1 MFKSLKHTKK
11 EKQSSVNSKS
21 NNGFDQSYDH
31 QHETES
37 ENKIRSYQLK
47 ADKQNENSSLSAIQ
61 KKSNGKST
69 GLPEGLRSGV
79 ESLSGKDMSD
89 VNVHYNS
96 DKPQKMGAL
105 AYAQGTNIHVGKGQE
120 KHLPHEAWHVVQ
132 QKQGRVK
139 PTIQKKGNIPVND
152 DTSLEKEA
160 DLMGDEAN
168 ELGDQ
173 VSDDIPLATKNPI
186 QKVVQL
192 VGIEEEEQEL
202 KIPDKD
208 KILNNQ
214 SDLSENEND
223 SEDNAED
230 ESSGS
235 IEIKPETLVL
245 SGQKGLYAKISSF
258 FGKET
263 SFGKI
268 LNLVK
273 EFESQEEDKKK
284 KVISEKIVAEGE
296 KWLDKHPKEENTGK
310 GFFGR
315 MFGKMKMGVNRLRG
329 KTKNDDKKRESI
341 KLIVERFENSED
353 PSNVSLT
360 TLEDKK
366 SLGSKIKGLFG
377 FESTFIQIEEKY
389 HDYQSKASSS
399 ITNFSELKSILDDA
413 GSIMKLIAQWKFK
426 HNKKKK
432 EEGKQEGGVKE
443 EYDDK
448 DKSKNASLDK
458 IKEGLSDLFIE
469 ANFKNIV
476 HIKISKLGISEDS
489 DIVTAKNI
497 DIKINIQDKELTGN
511 GTDIEIGDD
520 GINFKEIE
528 INYDGDIN
536 VSDDLEISKPKFHV
550 SQNGENYNIS
560 ASGGLKLSM
569 EIPNAV
575 VEASGN
581 VEVNYSTETKKF
593 HSTVLKE
600 GNVTA
605 TMFNGNL
612 VVTGE
617 EMDYENGVFR
627 AVKGDAHLKLF
638 KFNTEVSNLSYSKK
652 NGVDW
657 ESIKVKVDKEF
668 KAGDFISVKS
678 PEAIVQGKSE
688 KYAYEIKGNVGL
700 TIPSLPASSTMN
712 FEGVVTVSGVP
723 DQIKKIDVKDGAV
736 DLTIG
741 ENLHAKASTINYDKD
756 TGTMTAS
763 KASLKLILFNKTLDS
778 EVKDLTVSK
787 EGIDWEIATFKFSDE
802 NKSIGLDNLLSV
814 KDVVATAKG
823 KKGNYEK
830 NATGTVEMG
839 SNIIPGA
846 TISADGLSVSMT
858 YNEGKW
864 SFNVMGDGLKV
875 SLLEGRLILKSNK
888 LKYENKKLEMESL
901 GISLKLPTGTTIDA
915 EGSGVVIEKSKVDW
929 EEIKLKLTNLIPDIG
944 ALKLGN
950 GDLILKGKAE
960 DYSLALNLGASIEK
974 DWFKASGKANLLWNF
989 QKENFPKVESYQMI
1003 FGLNSPKIPDAFM
1016 PPGTWPISFNLTM
1029 PFVIGV
1035 IPMEAEVGFEAT
1047 AGAVLGISGTI
1058 SKANDETKI
1067 KGLGRANA
1075 KLGVSVKGSLGVG
1088 SGYVLKLAGFLKG
1101 AAIANADL
1109 EMGLDG
1115 VLDEKYNLTSLIGDY
1130 EVDAEFLARLSAG
1143 VEVKALVIFNK
1154 TLYEVTLKEWPLGS
1168 SKKKGKYDFIE
1179 KSNQDDSTTG
1189 LFKGTN
1195 LTKSDV
1201 KDPPPVVAN
1210 TKEYLIAIQKF
1221 YDILKEHNPE
1231 QNIQDISSDDS
1242 VLSWD
1247 SKAQPNLKDS
1257 EVVKSNKE
1265 KCIEILQKSINDTKS
1280 KKDFIKY
1287 QKKLVE
1293 QKEKYASREK
1303 KLQQA
1308 KDGTLKWNF
1317 RQKLNVFSKRD
1328 EKHFK
1333 EKLKQTSK
1341 KIETTQ
1347 SQAFVFQNQI
1357 ERCEAYIDSM
1367 DSILKNPELSLSEI
1381 DSKINQYQTL
1391 RQEALNKKYKIEKY
1405 LSNEDPDIKETDITS

>member
-61 KKSNGKST
+61 KKSNEKST
-69 GLPEGLRSGV
+69 GLPGGLRSGV

-173 VSDDIPLATKNPI
+173 VSDDTPLATKNPI
-186 QKVVQL
+186 QKVVQR
-192 VGIEEEEQEL
+192 VGSDEEEQEL
-202 KIPDKD
+202 EFPDIEN
-208 KILNNQ
+208 ILNKQ

-273 EFESQEEDKKK
+273 EFESQEEDKDK

-476 HIKISKLGISEDS
+476 HIKISKLGISEDR

-617 EMDYENGVFR
+617 EMEYENGVFR
-627 AVKGDAHLKLF
+627 ADKGDAHLKLF
-638 KFNTEVSNLSYSKK
+638 KFNTKVEKLSYSKK

-657 ESIKVKVDKEF
+657 ESINVKVDKEL

-678 PEAIVQGKSE
+678 PEVIVQGKSE

-700 TIPSLPASSTMN
+700 TIPSLPAANMKVG
-712 FEGVVTVSGVP
+712 GVVTVSGVP
-723 DQIKKIDVKDGAV
+723 DQIKKIDVKDGNV
-736 DLTIG
+736 ELTIG
-741 ENLHAKASTINYDKD
+741 ENLRAKADTINYDKD
-756 TGTMTAS
+756 TRTMTAS
-763 KASLKLILFNKTLDS
+763 KASLELDLFDKTLDS
-778 EVKDLTVSK
+778 EVKDLKVSK

-802 NKSIGLDNLLSV
+802 NKSIGLDNLLTV
-814 KDVVATAKG
+814 KNIEATAKG
-823 KKGNYEK
+823 KNDNYEK
-830 NATGTVEMG
+830 KAKGTVEMG

-846 TISADGLSVSMT
+846 TISADGLSLIMT

-864 SFNVMGDGLKV
+864 SFNVLGNGLEV

-929 EEIKLKLTNLIPDIG
+929 EEIKLNLPNPIPNIG
-944 ALKLGN
+944 ALKLGD

-974 DWFKASGKANLLWNF
+974 DWFKASGKANLLWNY
-989 QKENFPKVESYQMI
+989 QKEDFPKVESYQMI
-1003 FGLNSPKIPDAFM
+1003 FGLNTPEIPDAFM
-1016 PPGTWPISFNLTM
+1016 PTGTWPISFILTM

-1067 KGLGRANA
+1067 KGLGQANA

-1101 AAIANADL
+1101 AAIANADV

-1115 VLDEKYNLTSLIGDY
+1115 VLDKKYNLTSLEGDY
-1130 EVDAEFLARLSAG
+1130 TVDAEFLARLTAG
-1143 VEVKALVIFNK
+1143 VEVKALVVFKK

-1168 SKKKGKYDFIE
+1168 SKKKGKYNFIE

-1195 LTKSDV
+1195 IKESDV
-1201 KDPPPVVAN
+1201 KDHPPVVAN

-1221 YDILKEHNPE
+1221 HDILKEHNPK

-1257 EVVKSNKE
+1257 DVVKSNKE
-1265 KCIEILQKSINDTKS
+1265 KCIEILQKSINDTES
-1280 KKDFIKY
+1280 EKDFIKF
-1287 QKKLVE
+1287 QKKLVK

-1303 KLQQA
+1303 KLQDA
-1308 KDGTLKWNF
+1308 KDGNLKTNLW
-1317 RQKLNVFSKRD
+1317 QKFPLRKKRD
-1328 EKHFK
+1328 EKHF
-1333 EKLKQTSK
+1333 EKKLAQTRE
-1341 KIETTQ
+1341 KIKTYQ
-1347 SQAFVFQNQI
+1347 GQAFVFQNQI
-1357 ERCEAYIDSM
+1357 ERCEAYIAQM

-1381 DSKINQYQTL
+1381 DSKINQYQIL
-1391 RQEALNKKYKIEKY
+1391 QEKALNQKYEIKTY
-1405 LSNEDPDIKETDITS
+1405 LSKEDEDEDEDVRIF

>member
-61 KKSNGKST
+61 KKSNEKST
-69 GLPEGLRSGV
+69 GLPGGLRSGV

-173 VSDDIPLATKNPI
+173 VSDDTPLATKNPI
-186 QKVVQL
+186 QKVVQR
-192 VGIEEEEQEL
+192 VGSDEVEQEL
-202 KIPDKD
+202 EFPDIEN
-208 KILNNQ
+208 ILNKQ

-273 EFESQEEDKKK
+273 EFESQEEDKDK

-476 HIKISKLGISEDS
+476 HIKISKLGISEDR

-617 EMDYENGVFR
+617 EMEYENGVFR
-627 AVKGDAHLKLF
+627 ADKGDAHLKLF
-638 KFNTEVSNLSYSKK
+638 KFNTKVEKLSYSKK

-657 ESIKVKVDKEF
+657 ESINVKVDKEL

-678 PEAIVQGKSE
+678 PEVIVQGKSE

-700 TIPSLPASSTMN
+700 TIPSLPAANMKVG
-712 FEGVVTVSGVP
+712 GVVTVSGVP
-723 DQIKKIDVKDGAV
+723 DQIKKIDVKDGNV
-736 DLTIG
+736 ELTIG
-741 ENLHAKASTINYDKD
+741 ENLRAKADTINYDKD

-763 KASLKLILFNKTLDS
+763 KASLELDLFDKTLDS
-778 EVKDLTVSK
+778 EVKDLKVSK

-802 NKSIGLDNLLSV
+802 NKSIGLDNLLTV
-814 KDVVATAKG
+814 KNIEATAKG
-823 KKGNYEK
+823 KNDNYEK
-830 NATGTVEMG
+830 KATGTVEMG

-846 TISADGLSVSMT
+846 TISADGLSLSMT

-864 SFNVMGDGLKV
+864 SFNVVGNGLEV

-929 EEIKLKLTNLIPDIG
+929 EEIKLKLPNPIPNIG
-944 ALKLGN
+944 ALKLGD

-974 DWFKASGKANLLWNF
+974 DWFKASGKANLLWNY
-989 QKENFPKVESYQMI
+989 QKEDFPKVESYQMI
-1003 FGLNSPKIPDAFM
+1003 FGLNTPKIPDAFM
-1016 PPGTWPISFNLTM
+1016 PPGTWPISFILTM

-1101 AAIANADL
+1101 AAIANADV

-1115 VLDEKYNLTSLIGDY
+1115 VLDKEYNLTSLEGDY
-1130 EVDAEFLARLSAG
+1130 TVDAEFLARLTAG
-1143 VEVKALVIFNK
+1143 VEVKALVVFNK

-1168 SKKKGKYDFIE
+1168 SKKKGKYNFIE
-1179 KSNQDDSTTG
+1179 KSNQDESTTG
-1189 LFKGTN
+1189 LFKG
-1195 LTKSDV
+1195 KKISPSDV

-1221 YDILKEHNPE
+1221 HDILKEHNPK

-1257 EVVKSNKE
+1257 DVVKSNKE
-1265 KCIEILQKSINDTKS
+1265 KCIEILQKSINDTES
-1280 KKDFIKY
+1280 EKDFIKF
-1287 QKKLVE
+1287 QKKLVK

-1303 KLQQA
+1303 KLQDA
-1308 KDGTLKWNF
+1308 KDGTLKSDFW
-1317 RQKLNVFSKRD
+1317 QKLSRKKRD
-1328 EKHFK
+1328 PKHF
-1333 EKLKQTSK
+1333 EKKLAQTRE
-1341 KIETTQ
+1341 KIKTYQ
-1347 SQAFVFQNQI
+1347 GQAFVFQNQI
-1357 ERCEAYIDSM
+1357 ERCEAYIAQM

-1381 DSKINQYQTL
+1381 DSKINQYQIL
-1391 RQEALNKKYKIEKY
+1391 QEKALNQKYEIKTY
-1405 LSNEDPDIKETDITS
+1405 LSKEDEDEDEDVRIF